1 LTADA
6 DVVRVAFVC
15 LGNICRSPMAVAV
28 ASALVEEAGLG
39 ERVVLESFG
48 TADYHV
54 GKGADSRTSA
64 ALRRRGWSAD
74 DHRARCIS
82 AGDLARAD
90 LVLAADRSN
99 VEFLRRL
106 ARDPGDRSKIRLLR
120 SFDPL
125 APPRAQEVADPWFGE
140 DADFDSALE
149 QIEAACRGLV
159 EHLAKQA
166 R

>member
-1 LTADA
+1 MTAGSDA
-6 DVVRVAFVC
+6 VRVAFVC
-15 LGNICRSPMAVAV
+15 LGNICRSPMAAAV
-28 ASALVEEAGLG
+28 ASVLVEEAGLAD
-39 ERVVLESFG
+39 RVVVESFG

-54 GKGADSRTSA
+54 GKCADARTSA

-74 DHRARCIS
+74 GHRARQITS
-82 AGDLARAD
+82 SDVARAD

-99 VEFLRRL
+99 VEFLQRL
-106 ARDPGDRSKIRLLR
+106 AGDDRNRAKIRLLR

-125 APPRAQEVADPWFGE
+125 STPWDQEVADPWFGE
-140 DADFDSALE
+140 EADFDSALD

-159 EHLAKQA
+159 DHLAEQV

>member
-1 LTADA
+1 M
-6 DVVRVAFVC
+6 RVAFVC
-15 LGNICRSPMAVAV
+15 LGNICRSPMAAAV
-28 ASALVEEAGLG
+28 ASALVEEACLG
-39 ERVVLESFG
+39 DRVVVESFG

-54 GKGADSRTSA
+54 GKCADARTSA

-74 DHRARCIS
+74 GHRARQITS
-82 AGDLARAD
+82 ADLARAD

-99 VEFLRRL
+99 VEFLHRL
-106 ARDPGDRSKIRLLR
+106 ARDDRDRAKIHLLR

-125 APPRAQEVADPWFGE
+125 STPWDQEVADPWFGE
-140 DADFDSALE
+140 EADFDSALD

-159 EHLAKQA
+159 DHLAEQV

>member
-1 LTADA
+1 MTSDP
-6 DVVRVAFVC
+6 DVVRVLFVC
-15 LGNICRSPMAVAV
+15 LGNICRSPMAAAV
-28 ASALVEEAGLG
+28 ASGLLEEAGLG
-39 ERVVLESFG
+39 ESVVVESFG

-54 GKGADSRTSA
+54 GECADARTSA
-64 ALRRRGWSAD
+64 ALRRRGWSVD
-74 DHRARCIS
+74 DHRARRIT

-125 APPRAQEVADPWFGE
+125 APPGDQEVADPWFGE

-149 QIEAACRGLV
+149 QIEAACGGLV